1 MTDFGIVKDR
11 EALKMLL
18 ASKSIIILYIHC
30 INKLGLKSISYN
42 PGTWIMG

>member
-1 MTDFGIVKDR
+1 MTGFDIVKDK

-30 INKLGLKSISYN
+30 INKHGLKSTSYN